1 MGSQLSH
8 VAITDEY
15 VIQKFT
21 SLFLP
26 LRSIPSEI
34 GALSAVEASC
44 LLYSNR
50 LSSSLPTEVGRMTA
64 LTTEFEAHANSLSA
78 SLPSELGALSG
89 LKSWFRLDSNSF
101 TGEVYTLA
109 HTTASPIRHNFTT
122 TTTHSPT
129 HSSTPLSLV

>member
-1 MGSQLSH
+1 MP
-8 VAITDEY
+8 T
-15 VIQKFT
+15 
-21 SLFLP
+21 
-26 LRSIPSEI
+26 EI

-78 SLPSELGALSG
+78 SLPSELGALTG

-101 TGEVYTLA
+101 TGEVYICPDTHTHHHRFPFSSQFLRPPTYQPTRPTTLA
-109 HTTASPIRHNFTT
+109 LF
-122 TTTHSPT
+122 
-129 HSSTPLSLV
+129 